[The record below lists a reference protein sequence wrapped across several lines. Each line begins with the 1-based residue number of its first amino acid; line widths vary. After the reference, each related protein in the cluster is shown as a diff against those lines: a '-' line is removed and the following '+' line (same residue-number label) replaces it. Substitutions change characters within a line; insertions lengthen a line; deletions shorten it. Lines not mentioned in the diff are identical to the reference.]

1 MRTKR
6 LSNKLYRRLKNISTR
21 RRRKKRKKTKA
32 GVAVA
37 SGTYGCVFRPP
48 LHCKD
53 SSQTYDPS
61 KYVSKLMK
69 KTDLHE
75 EVNEVRMIKNRLLSN
90 VSREYIDK
98 YFILAKDE
106 DTCKINVNSLTKHG
120 KENIS
125 DLKTG
130 EIGGTH
136 DCDNIYSSASYVK
149 KNPSKYEILNMI
161 DGGSDLNVYLDKE
174 VLTVA
179 SFNKL
184 NNSLI
189 DLFKHGLAKM
199 NSLGIYHCD
208 LKNLNMVYKDRVR
221 IIDWGLASLLNV
233 PFTKENF
240 HMNEEAIKIYH
251 QMYYGLPFT
260 NTFLYNKFKH
270 ITKKYDTIDKYK
282 EYLKKTY
289 NKDTISYLSTLNNY
303 NNRVNKSGKSLID
316 IIIDNQAAVV
326 YSGMAKEDFFNFV
339 FFKNADI
346 FGFLQIY
353 INISYNLRRTK
364 DATLKIVDNNIKS
377 LMNKYI
383 LSDNYAVK
391 PYSIR
396 EIVRDLKNLTK
407 KSGSLEKKQQLDEEL
422 DHLEEVFGKSSDK
435 KGKYATIKAKLPSKK
450 AKSSEK
456 KAKSG
461 TLKVNCKGLS
471 QEECDKQK
479 DCVYAKGKKRQFC
492 RTKKNK
498 KQKK

>member
-1 MRTKR
+1 MRKKR
-6 LSNKLYRRLKNISTR
+6 LSNKLYRRLRNISTR
-21 RRRKKRKKTKA
+21 RKRKKKKKTKA

-53 SSQTYDPS
+53 SSQTYDPK

-106 DTCKINVNSLTKHG
+106 DTCKINVNSFTKHG

-136 DCDNIYSSASYVK
+136 ECDKIYPSASYVK
-149 KNPSKYEILNMI
+149 RNPSKYEILNMI
-161 DGGSDLNVYLDKE
+161 DGGSDLSEYLDKE

-189 DLFKHGLAKM
+189 DLLEHGLAKM

-208 LKNLNMVYKDRVR
+208 LKDLNMVYKDRVR
-221 IIDWGLASLLNV
+221 IIDWGLASLLDV

-240 HMNEEAIKIYH
+240 HINEEEIKIYH

-260 NTFLYNKFKH
+260 NTFLYNKFEN

-289 NKDTISYLSTLNNY
+289 NDNNPLSHLSTLNNY
-303 NNRVNKSGKSLID
+303 NNRVNKSGNSLID

-353 INISYNLRRTK
+353 INISYNLRHTK
-364 DATLKIVDNNIKS
+364 NATLKIVDNNIKS

-383 LSDNYAVK
+383 LSDNYAIK

-396 EIVRDLKNLTK
+396 EIVRDLNNLTK

-422 DHLEEVFGKSSDK
+422 DHLEEVFGKSSSKKTDKSSDK
-435 KGKYATIKAKLPSKK
+435 KGKYATIKAKLPT
-450 AKSSEK
+450 K

-498 KQKK
+498 KK